1 VAINRRF
8 ALGGDAGKPA
18 GNSRPEQRRHL
29 APKAV
34 LDEVERASLITWL
47 MVARRAMREAKKG
60 ADRGLGPN

>member
-1 VAINRRF
+1 MKHPVTPDGRYF
-8 ALGGDAGKPA
+8 AVRGRLWRVVNPG
-18 GNSRPEQRRHL
+18 
-29 APKAV
+29 